1 MALTAR
7 TSTENN
13 SLANFILSRHR
24 TYVKISTNKG
34 QIMKNVLKCL
44 AFHFFSFHIALASKI
59 GVVLSVPSEG
69 TADQRDVSVNDQ
81 VTTGL

>member
-1 MALTAR
+1 
-7 TSTENN
+7 
-13 SLANFILSRHR
+13 
-24 TYVKISTNKG
+24 
-34 QIMKNVLKCL
+34 MKNVLKCL